1 MQTVTE
7 ILRKLTMNTKTGSW
21 KFDQLIAPTFVDHAR
36 QHIPNYD
43 TVIDKCISVCQ
54 EFSSSIRIIDV
65 GCATGETIRRLHAH
79 GFTNLLGVEASHAM
93 LQHCDYS
100 IAEYIHSDRFP
111 EKTVDIVL
119 CNWTLHF
126 IKDKVKYLQDIYRNL
141 SADGVF
147 VLSDK
152 TSLDPMAIKFYHEWK
167 HKQGVSWPDIE
178 AKEAAVKDI
187 MYIDNPSWYLD
198 TLNQLGFKN
207 IQIIDAGW
215 CFTTFLCTK

>member
-1 MQTVTE
+1 
-7 ILRKLTMNTKTGSW
+7 MNTKTGSW
-21 KFDQLIAPTFVDHAR
+21 KFDQSVALTFVDHAR

-43 TVIDKCISVCQ
+43 AVIDKCVDVCRQ
-54 EFSSSIRIIDV
+54 LPASARIVDV
-65 GCATGETIRRLHAH
+65 GCATGETIRRLHDH
-79 GFTNLLGVEASHAM
+79 GFTNLTGVEASHAM

-111 EKTVDIVL
+111 NKSFDMVL

-126 IKDKVKYLQDIYRNL
+126 IEDKVKYLQDIYRNL

-167 HKQGVSWPDIE
+167 HKQGVSWLDIE
-178 AKEAAVKDI
+178 AKEQAVKGI
-187 MYIDNPSWYLD
+187 MHINDPAWYMN
-198 TLNQLGFKN
+198 TLAVTGFKN
-207 IQIIDAGW
+207 IQIIDASW
-215 CFTTFLCTK
+215 CFTTFLCKK